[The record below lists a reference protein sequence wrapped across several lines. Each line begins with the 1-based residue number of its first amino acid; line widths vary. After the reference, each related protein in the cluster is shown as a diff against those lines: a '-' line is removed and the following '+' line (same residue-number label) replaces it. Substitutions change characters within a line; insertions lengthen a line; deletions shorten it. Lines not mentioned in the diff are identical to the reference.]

1 MTCQLE
7 LGSLAMGSQGRSEPP
22 HWLTAREERAWRG
35 YRRMSLLL
43 NARVA
48 RDLAVE
54 SGLSEPD
61 YDVLSALTESPDA
74 RCRISELADHMLWS
88 RSRLSHHIA
97 RMETRGLVTR
107 EAHPQDG
114 RGAVVVLA
122 PGGRHAI
129 EAAAPGHVAS
139 VRAHL
144 FDRLTPAEVDAL
156 AEITGKVVGPLRD
169 DPQRPV

>member
-1 MTCQLE
+1 
-7 LGSLAMGSQGRSEPP
+7 MGSPGRSESP
-22 HWLTAREERAWRG
+22 HWLNTREDQAWRG

-43 NARVA
+43 DARIA
-48 RDLAVE
+48 RDLTAE

-88 RSRLSHHIA
+88 RSRLSHHIS
-97 RMETRGLVTR
+97 RMQARGLVTR
-107 EAHPQDG
+107 EAHAEDG

-122 PGGRHAI
+122 AGGRDAI

-139 VRAHL
+139 VRTNL

-156 AEITGKVVGPLRD
+156 AEITRKVLEPLRD
-169 DPQRPV
+169 DPDRPA